1 MESFIVGKDSFISL
15 CPTKTLNHLCGKF
28 IYHEYKNRVCCST
41 SWDKITRLLV
51 LMLQDINRS
60 LDRFSDIFLLIVAR
74 FDWFIDLS
82 IKIFIDNIILFEA
95 CDVCSAGQQVKLL
108 CISSTLILWD
118 SVVSLRLHPHCSYSI
133 LHQIKRKKLNRR
145 IHEKRVKLYAIHWN
159 CMQDSIQHSIYYT
172 YLVEKSNAV
181 VLKEGFFYTGCRIL
195 IQYSKKRR
203 N

>member
-1 MESFIVGKDSFISL
+1 MESFIFGKDSFISL

-82 IKIFIDNIILFEA
+82 IKIFIDNILFEA
-95 CDVCSAGQQVKLL
+95 CDVGQCCRQVKLL

-118 SVVSLRLHPHCSYSI
+118 SVVSLRLHPHCSYPI

-145 IHEKRVKLYAIHWN
+145 IHEKEWN
-159 CMQDSIQHSIYYT
+159 CMQYIEI
-172 YLVEKSNAV
+172 A
-181 VLKEGFFYTGCRIL
+181 CRIL
-195 IQYSKKRR
+195 FSTQFIILIWWKNQMQ
-203 N
+203 